1 MKGKLQSL
9 ECFPFILIPPPS
21 SLLSHSFLTGRR
33 TKAAMFE
40 QFTLGIEEEFQIV
53 DPETRELRSHV
64 TEFLDEGKMILG
76 EQIKP
81 EMIQSMI
88 EVGTGIC
95 ANIQEARADISRLR
109 GIISMLAR
117 SKGLEIVAASTHPIS
132 RWQDQKIFEDE
143 RYEVLVQELQAVA
156 RSLLIFGLHVHVGMA
171 DRERAIHIMNAARYF
186 LPHMLALTTSS
197 PFWMGLNT
205 GLKSYRSEVFK
216 QFPRTDI
223 PDHFD
228 SYSSFERYVQLLVK
242 TKCIDDGK
250 KIWWDVRPHPYF
262 PTLEFRVCDIPTR
275 VDDTIAI
282 AALFQAIVAK
292 LNKLIDKNLGFRL
305 YRRILIQENKWRA
318 VRWGLDGKMIDFG
331 KQKEVPVRDLIMEL
345 LEFVDDVLDDL
356 GSRKEVEHVHTILE
370 RGTSA
375 DEQLQI
381 YRETNDLKA
390 VVDRLI
396 ERTMENV
403 SRDVDLSIPP
413 LMPATQGTVSK

>member
-1 MKGKLQSL
+1 
-9 ECFPFILIPPPS
+9 
-21 SLLSHSFLTGRR
+21 
-33 TKAAMFE
+33 MFD

-53 DPETRELRSHV
+53 DPHTRELRSHV

-95 ANIQEARADISRLR
+95 KNIQEARADISRLR

-117 SKGLEIVAASTHPIS
+117 KKGLEIVAASTHPIS
-132 RWQDQKIFEDE
+132 RWQDQKIFDDE
-143 RYEVLVQELQAVA
+143 RYEVLVQELQSVA

-171 DRERAIHIMNAARYF
+171 DRERGIHIMNAARYF

-275 VDDTIAI
+275 VDDTISI

-305 YRRILIQENKWRA
+305 YRRILLQENKWRA

-345 LEFVDDVLDDL
+345 LDFVDDVLDDL
-356 GSRKEVEHVHTILE
+356 GSRKEVEHIHTILE

-375 DEQLQI
+375 DEQLQVF
-381 YRETNDLKA
+381 RETNDLKA

-403 SRDVDLSIPP
+403 PRDVDLSVPP
-413 LMPATQGTVSK
+413 LMPAAQGSISK